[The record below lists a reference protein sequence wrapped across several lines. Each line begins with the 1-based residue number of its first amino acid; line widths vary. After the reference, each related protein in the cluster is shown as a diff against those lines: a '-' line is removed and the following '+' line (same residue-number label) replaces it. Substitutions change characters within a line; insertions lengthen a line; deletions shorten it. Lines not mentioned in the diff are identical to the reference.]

1 MSRAW
6 QTHRERGSVFSL
18 KLISWLSLT
27 LGRPAG
33 RLLLYPIC
41 VYFMIFSRGGR
52 RASRQYLQRVLGRP
66 AGLLEVFHHH
76 YAFASTLLDRAFLLA
91 GRYHLFHLQ
100 KHGLE
105 VILPLI
111 KGKRGMLLLGAHVGS
126 FDLVRSFGETSYG
139 AVVNMMMYEDNAR
152 MVNEVI
158 ASLGGKER
166 MRVIPIGGIDS
177 LLRAK
182 ECAERGEIIGMLADR
197 VVASDRV
204 VRVPFLGREAVF
216 PAGPILLANALK
228 VPVVLFFGLYKGGN
242 RYEEHFELFADEIHL
257 SRAARPAELQ
267 AWVAKYA
274 GRLEHYCRLAPYN
287 WFNFFDFW
295 GAEPEQSAPPEVRTP
310 A

>member
-1 MSRAW
+1 MSQVW

-18 KLISWLSLT
+18 KLITWLSLT

-33 RLLLYPIC
+33 RLLLYPTC

-52 RASRQYLQRVLGRP
+52 RASRQYLQRVFGRP
-66 AGLLEVFHHH
+66 ASLLEIFRHH

-91 GRYHLFHLQ
+91 GRYRLFQLE
-100 KHGLE
+100 KHGLD
-105 VILPLI
+105 VIIPLI
-111 KGKRGMLLLGAHVGS
+111 QAKRGILLVGAHLGS
-126 FDLVRSFGETSYG
+126 FDLVRSFGELSYG

-158 ASLGGKER
+158 ASMGGKER
-166 MRVIPIGGIDS
+166 MRVIPIGGIDA

-182 ECAERGEIIGMLADR
+182 ECADRGEIIGMLADR
-197 VVASDRV
+197 VGVSDRV
-204 VRVPFLGREAVF
+204 VRAPFLGGSALF

-242 RYEEHFELFADEIHL
+242 RYEEHFELLADEIHL
-257 SRAARPAELQ
+257 NRASRQEELQ
-267 AWVAKYA
+267 AWVTQYA
-274 GRLEHYCRLAPYN
+274 GRLEYYCRLAPYN

-295 GAEPEQSAPPEVRTP
+295 GAEPEESASPEVRRP